1 MPHCWKVLH
10 NSCLKIQ
17 SQIQMVLAN
26 ILYLVICLF
35 VDVFMSDFFSHMEK
49 WRTANFDLC
58 SVIIAIEQWGFFSVH
73 VPQTVKRGIRIY
85 CSSPKA
91 RDTHTYCRA
100 LSSGAVTTCFK
111 DWGLSRLG
119 FKHPTFRLR
128 GEYSN
133 QLRHRGGLY
142 LVKGDVCFRWIICF
156 LK

>member
-1 MPHCWKVLH
+1 MYDRNWFRKVPPIILNFCSDGTTLDTWSNAMPHHWKVLH
-10 NSCLKIQ
+10 NSCLEIQ

-100 LSSGAVTTCFK
+100 LSSGAVTTRF
-111 DWGLSRLG
+111 
-119 FKHPTFRLR
+119 
-128 GEYSN
+128 
-133 QLRHRGGLY
+133 
-142 LVKGDVCFRWIICF
+142 
-156 LK
+156 